1 MTSEPSTCR
10 KTRILIVDDHPLIR
24 GGLVELVGRQQDM
37 EVCGEAATGREAL
50 DFAKKLDPDLIVLD
64 LTLGD
69 MDGMDVIHALRA
81 EHSRSVILVLSKSE
95 EAIYAERALRA
106 GANGYVMKHE
116 RLQTVLVALRRVR
129 DGGVFLSER
138 MQSRV
143 MSQLVGKKKVAYA
156 PTADSLSD
164 RELQVIEMIGRGMGA
179 SQIAKQL
186 HLSVKTVDSHRARIK
201 TKFGLKTAADLRQ
214 FAIAWRQGRG

>member
-1 MTSEPSTCR
+1 MTSEPPACR

-24 GGLVELVGRQQDM
+24 GGLVELVGRQPDM

-50 DFAKKLDPDLIVLD
+50 DSAKKLDPDLIVLD

-69 MDGMDVIHALRA
+69 MDGMDVIHEIRV
-81 EHSRSVILVLSKSE
+81 EHSRTVILVLSKSE

-138 MQSRV
+138 MQARV
-143 MSQLVGKKKVAYA
+143 MSQLVGKKKPVDA

-164 RELQVIEMIGRGMGA
+164 RELQVIEMIGKGMGA
-179 SQIAKQL
+179 SQIAKRL
-186 HLSVKTVDSHRARIK
+186 HLSVKTIDSHRARIK

-214 FAIAWRQGRG
+214 FAIAWCQGRG

>member
-1 MTSEPSTCR
+1 
-10 KTRILIVDDHPLIR
+10 
-24 GGLVELVGRQQDM
+24 VELVGRQQDM

-50 DFAKKLDPDLIVLD
+50 DSAKKLEPDLIVLD

-69 MDGMDVIHALRA
+69 MDGMDVIHELRV
-81 EHSRSVILVLSKSE
+81 EHNRTVILVLSKSE

-138 MQSRV
+138 MQARV
-143 MSQLVGKKKVAYA
+143 MSQLVGKKKPVDA

-164 RELQVIEMIGRGMGA
+164 RELQVIEMIGKGMGA

-186 HLSVKTVDSHRARIK
+186 HLSVKTIDSHRARIK

-214 FAIAWRQGRG
+214 FAIAWCQGRG

>member
-1 MTSEPSTCR
+1 MTSEPSMCR

-37 EVCGEAATGREAL
+37 AVCGEAASGREAL

>member
-1 MTSEPSTCR
+1 MTSEPSACR

-50 DFAKKLDPDLIVLD
+50 DSAKKLEPDLIVLD

-69 MDGMDVIHALRA
+69 MDGMDVIHELRV
-81 EHSRSVILVLSKSE
+81 EHNRTVILVLSKSE

-138 MQSRV
+138 MQARV
-143 MSQLVGKKKVAYA
+143 MSQLVGKKKPVDA

-164 RELQVIEMIGRGMGA
+164 RELQVIEMIGKGMGA

-186 HLSVKTVDSHRARIK
+186 HLSVKTIDSHRARIK

-214 FAIAWRQGRG
+214 FAIAWCQGRG

>member
-1 MTSEPSTCR
+1 MCR

-37 EVCGEAATGREAL
+37 AVCGEAASGREAL

>member
-1 MTSEPSTCR
+1 LTFEPSACR

-37 EVCGEAATGREAL
+37 EVCGEAGSGREAL
-50 DFAKKLDPDLIVLD
+50 NSAKELDPDLIVLD

-69 MDGMDVIHALRA
+69 MDGMDVIHELRV
-81 EHSRSVILVLSKSE
+81 EHSRTVILVLSKSE

-129 DGGVFLSER
+129 DGGVFLSDP
-138 MQSRV
+138 MQARV
-143 MSQLVGKKKVAYA
+143 MSQLVGKKKPVDA

-186 HLSVKTVDSHRARIK
+186 HLSVKTIDSHRARIK

-214 FAIAWRQGRG
+214 FAIAWCQGRG